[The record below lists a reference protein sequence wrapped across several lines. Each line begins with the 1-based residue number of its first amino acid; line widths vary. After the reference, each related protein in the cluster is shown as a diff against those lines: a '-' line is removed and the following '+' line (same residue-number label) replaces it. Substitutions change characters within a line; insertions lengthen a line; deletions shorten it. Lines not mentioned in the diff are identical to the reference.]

1 MSIPTADVVLG
12 RVLATALLVFTVCS
26 TPLVT
31 GCGGG
36 PRSVPVTPPAP
47 LPAIAQ
53 IRVVVGD
60 VAQSGELGSGTE
72 GLRDLVKQVQA
83 SDGGT
88 GEELLASLDALEA
101 AKDRASTI
109 AAAQRMLEIL
119 GPAAP

>member
-1 MSIPTADVVLG
+1 MSIPTADAPL
-12 RVLATALLVFTVCS
+12 RRALATALFVFLVCLA
-26 TPLVT
+26 PLQT

-53 IRVVVGD
+53 IRVVVAD

-83 SDGGT
+83 TDSDRGG
-88 GEELLASLDALEA
+88 ELLASLDALEA

>member
-1 MSIPTADVVLG
+1 LSIPTLDVTLC
-12 RVLATALLVFTVCS
+12 RVLATGLFVFTACS
-26 TPLVT
+26 ASLLA

-53 IRVVVGD
+53 IRVVVAD
-60 VAQSGELGSGTE
+60 VVQSGELGSGTE

-83 SDGGT
+83 TDSGT
-88 GEELLASLDALEA
+88 GEKLLASLDELEA
-101 AKDRASTI
+101 AKDRVSTI
-109 AAAQRMLEIL
+109 AAAQQMLKIL